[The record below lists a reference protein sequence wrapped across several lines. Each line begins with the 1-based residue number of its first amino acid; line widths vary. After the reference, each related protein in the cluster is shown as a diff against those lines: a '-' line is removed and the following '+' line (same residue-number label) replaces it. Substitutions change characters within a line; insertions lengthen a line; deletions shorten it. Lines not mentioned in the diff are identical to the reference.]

1 MDVQKLVGMVQQ
13 IEKNM
18 PDHGDIVSKISSHL
32 IRFWTPKMRSDLYAE
47 VNAHRENFSPV
58 VVAVIDDMRAQAMA

>member
-1 MDVQKLVGMVQQ
+1 MDVQKLVAMVEQ

-18 PDHGDIVSKISSHL
+18 PDHGDIVSKISGHL

-47 VNAHRENFSPV
+47 VNANRDKFSPV
-58 VVAVIDDMRAQAMA
+58 VVGVIDEMRAQAMA

>member
-1 MDVQKLVGMVQQ
+1 MVEQ

-32 IRFWTPKMRSDLYAE
+32 IRFWTPKMRSDLYTE
-47 VNAHRENFSPV
+47 VNANRDNFSPV
-58 VVAVIDDMRAQAMA
+58 VVGVVDDMRAQAQA

>member
-1 MDVQKLVGMVQQ
+1 MDVQRLISMVEQ

-47 VNAHRENFSPV
+47 VNANRDNFSPV
-58 VVAVIDDMRAQAMA
+58 VVGVVDDMRAQAQA

>member
-1 MDVQKLVGMVQQ
+1 MDVQRLISMVEQ

-47 VNAHRENFSPV
+47 VNANRDKFSPV
-58 VVAVIDDMRAQAMA
+58 VVGVVDDMRAQAQA

>member
-1 MDVQKLVGMVQQ
+1 MVEQ

-47 VNAHRENFSPV
+47 VNANRDKFSPV
-58 VVAVIDDMRAQAMA
+58 VVGVVDDMRAQAQA

>member
-1 MDVQKLVGMVQQ
+1 MDVQRLISMVEQ

-18 PDHGDIVSKISSHL
+18 PDHGDIVNKISGHL

-47 VNAHRENFSPV
+47 VNANRANFSPV
-58 VVAVIDDMRAQAMA
+58 VVGVVDDMRAQAQA